1 MSLLL
6 HQIWRNVALHP
17 CLREWMLCSEWVPS
31 EWESKQLIKTLQEIH
46 TTPFY
51 QLPYEVKSCVCKKKL
66 IRVRRFHLN
75 CCFWLKYEQKHFFL
89 QWKQVLSCLIWEKIM
104 HIFAPFTSKNSSKQ
118 IWVDFWFFF
127 TEESAWRDNGEHPLV
142 SKWCDA
148 KLSKSVLMKIQTHL
162 HLQWPESQELF
173 SKWTFPLICCKN
185 FQKALN

>member
-6 HQIWRNVALHP
+6 HQIWINVALHH

-31 EWESKQLIKTLQEIH
+31 EWESKQLIKTLQVIH

-51 QLPYEVKSCVCKKKL
+51 QLPYEVKSCVCKKNV

-75 CCFWLKYEQKHFFL
+75 CCFWLKYEQKHLFL

-118 IWVDFWFFF
+118 IWVDFWSFSLKKVHG
-127 TEESAWRDNGEHPLV
+127 EIMESIHWWANDAMQNSQNLFWWRYKLIYIFNGLRV
-142 SKWCDA
+142 RNFSA
-148 KLSKSVLMKIQTHL
+148 S
-162 HLQWPESQELF
+162 ELF
-173 SKWTFPLICCKN
+173 L
-185 FQKALN
+185 